1 MTEEGGADKMT
12 IRHPVTG
19 ERRYLVDEQNQ
30 VEDVRMDPHEHVI
43 DPVLQACRV
52 CGKTASFIALTEQK
66 PKEA

>member
-12 IRHPVTG
+12 ISHPVTG

-30 VEDVRMDPHEHVI
+30 VEDVRGDPHEHVL
-43 DPVLQACRV
+43 DPVLQSCLV